1 MALIDLVDLI
11 YEDNIKNTR
20 KRKVVEII
28 VSESDS
34 ITGAKVVDVLKKVQE
49 EFGQKYG
56 KKIFYQVLRRLKE
69 LGIAKVKQE
78 RDLEGNKYRVVVL
91 TPDVFEWRIRNKI
104 LKVLRR

>member
-20 KRKVVEII
+20 KRRVVEII

-34 ITGAKVVDVLKKVQE
+34 ITGARVVEVLKKVQE
-49 EFGQKYG
+49 EFGKKYG

-91 TPDVFEWRIRNKI
+91 TPDVFEWKIRNKI
-104 LKVLRR
+104 LKILRK

>member
-20 KRKVVEII
+20 KRRVVEII

-34 ITGAKVVDVLKKVQE
+34 ITGAKVVEVLKKVQE
-49 EFGQKYG
+49 EFGKKYG

-78 RDLEGNKYRVVVL
+78 RDLEGNKYRVIVL
-91 TPDVFEWRIRNKI
+91 TPDVFEWRVRNKI